1 MENKASESVADH
13 LRVSALLMIKAYM
26 STEKPGGL
34 VDMKS
39 TGTVSRVT
47 SYSLHLCILN
57 AIRNLII

>member
-1 MENKASESVADH
+1 
-13 LRVSALLMIKAYM
+13 M

-39 TGTVSRVT
+39 TDTVSRVT

-57 AIRNLII
+57 AIRNLIIQ